1 MSVSKVLKGDIC
13 TELLFWQRN
22 NKDEKSGENI
32 FPNQTY
38 SAQVSIWSN
47 RWGYWEKNLPDE
59 EARTDGIY

>member
-1 MSVSKVLKGDIC
+1 MSVSKFLKGDIC

-38 SAQVSIWSN
+38 SAQVSF
-47 RWGYWEKNLPDE
+47 GQTEGVLGE
-59 EARTDGIY
+59 ESAG